1 MLQWVAQFLEF
12 DSYWVLSLLDVLIVA
27 FLIYRGLLV
36 IRGTRALPMLWGLV
50 VVTCVYLV
58 AKQVG
63 LQTLSWILGNF
74 LSSIILVIV
83 VVFQDEIRRTLTKV
97 GLQRFFVKEERTAS
111 DKMLEDITILSRTL
125 SEERVGALLVI
136 QRSVG
141 LDDLI
146 EDAVSLDALL
156 NRKLLA
162 AIFMKG
168 SPLHD
173 GAVVIKGNRIKAA
186 GCVLPLSFNPDLD
199 PSLGTRHRAALG
211 ISERSDALSVVI
223 SEENGSLS
231 LAVEGRLTRNLTPA
245 ELRDELH
252 RCLSNG
258 DHATADKTEPKG
270 GRPA

>member
-1 MLQWVAQFLEF
+1 MLQWIGTFFQA
-12 DSYWVLSLLDVLIVA
+12 DSYWLLSVIDVLIVA
-27 FLIYRGLLV
+27 FIIYRGLLV
-36 IRGTRALPMLWGLV
+36 IRGTRALPMLWGLI

-63 LQTLSWILGNF
+63 LNTLSWILGNF

-83 VVFQDEIRRTLTKV
+83 VVFQDEIRRALTKV
-97 GLQRFFVKEERTAS
+97 GLQRFFVKDERAPS
-111 DKMLEDITILSRTL
+111 DKLLEDLTILTRSL
-125 SEERVGALLVI
+125 SEERVGALIVI

-141 LDDLI
+141 LEDLI
-146 EDAVSLDALL
+146 EDAVTLDALL

-162 AIFMKG
+162 AVFMKG

-173 GAVVIKGNRIKAA
+173 GAVVIKGSRVKAA

-211 ISERSDALSVVI
+211 ISERSDALAIVV

-231 LAVEGRLTRNLTPA
+231 LAVEGRLKRNLSPA

-258 DHATADKTEPKG
+258 QQKG
-270 GRPA
+270 VRKGIK